1 MEDSTLYIIGNG
13 FDQRHG
19 LKSSYGEYHKYAKK
33 NTPDA
38 ENSLYLYFNLK
49 EKYYIEDDEYLWC
62 DFENDLASFDAKE
75 FYSDHDNVSEGFM
88 DQENPQWSD
97 YFGVLDE
104 IIEESEKLHSEI
116 IESFWNWINDISETE
131 IEQRNM
137 HFVENAIFLSF
148 NYTSILEK
156 VYNIPTVLHIHG
168 YIGDGYE
175 ESLVFGHGMEVSEGE
190 TPEFNENGESNMTP
204 SSEAEA
210 ASHAL
215 FYKFKKPVGNIID
228 KNQSFFD
235 SLKYIEKVIV
245 LGHSLNEIDMPY
257 ICKLINSISGSA
269 TWTVVCYT
277 DSDRKR
283 AEKVM
288 ENIGV
293 AKDSR
298 KLLSWEEYEKGLF

>member
-1 MEDSTLYIIGNG
+1 
-13 FDQRHG
+13 
-19 LKSSYGEYHKYAKK
+19 
-33 NTPDA
+33 
-38 ENSLYLYFNLK
+38 
-49 EKYYIEDDEYLWC
+49 
-62 DFENDLASFDAKE
+62 
-75 FYSDHDNVSEGFM
+75 
-88 DQENPQWSD
+88 
-97 YFGVLDE
+97 
-104 IIEESEKLHSEI
+104 
-116 IESFWNWINDISETE
+116 
-131 IEQRNM
+131 
-137 HFVENAIFLSF
+137 
-148 NYTSILEK
+148 
-156 VYNIPTVLHIHG
+156 
-168 YIGDGYE
+168 
-175 ESLVFGHGMEVSEGE
+175 
-190 TPEFNENGESNMTP
+190 MTP

-277 DSDRKR
+277 DNDRKR